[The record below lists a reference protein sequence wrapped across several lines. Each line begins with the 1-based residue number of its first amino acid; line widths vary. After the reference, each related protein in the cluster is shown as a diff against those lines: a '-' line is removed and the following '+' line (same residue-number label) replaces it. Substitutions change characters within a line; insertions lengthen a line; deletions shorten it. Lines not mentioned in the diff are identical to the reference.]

1 MSKAEGI
8 AILLTAVLISLALGF
23 YFGRNSVRGTMVVS
37 TELPLQEVASDIL
50 EASAPPEAIS
60 APVKEAEEVEWPID
74 LNTATTEELQMLPKI
89 GPVLA
94 ERIVA
99 YRESMGGFV
108 YKEEL
113 MNVEGI
119 GQTIY
124 DKLEEY
130 VEVRNTP

>member
-50 EASAPPEAIS
+50 EASDPPEAIS
-60 APVKEAEEVEWPID
+60 APVEDAEEVEWPID

-99 YRESMGGFV
+99 YRESMDGFV